1 MKTPAQ
7 RQADRRAR
15 LKAYDLV
22 EVRGLF
28 LPPEFHPAL
37 RRYAASIAPID
48 HPISS
53 GRGKKPLPDLVVSRG
68 SATHIDEATMPRQ
81 AAAPA
86 QPFQPIVH
94 VRGLWTQTPRPRAL
108 KNRKV

>member
-15 LKAYDLV
+15 LKASDLV

-28 LPPEFHPAL
+28 LPPDLHPAL
-37 RRYAASIAPID
+37 RRYASSIAPID

-53 GRGKKPLPDLVVSRG
+53 ERGKKSLPARV
-68 SATHIDEATMPRQ
+68 
-81 AAAPA
+81 
-86 QPFQPIVH
+86 
-94 VRGLWTQTPRPRAL
+94 
-108 KNRKV
+108 